1 MTEKWLKIL
10 QLVPSGL
17 DKVLQFTITI
27 LAKVHLMNVLFSDIL
42 PEIIFFLF
50 FKKALKTLLT
60 LLLNIFKDF

>member
-1 MTEKWLKIL
+1 M
-10 QLVPSGL
+10 PRGL

-27 LAKVHLMNVLFSDIL
+27 LAKVRLMNVLFSDIL